1 MAIELS
7 LLQRFKLRLNGTVY
21 LFDVKRVGGKGSL
34 PFYAFKC
41 PVHGI
46 VSDYPHGYKKVLR
59 CPYCKPKSTHPDLVP
74 LVVEEVLDGPKQ
86 KMPQG

>member
-1 MAIELS
+1 MEIDLT
-7 LLQRFKLRLNGTVY
+7 LFQRFKLWLNGTVY
-21 LFDVKRVGGKGSL
+21 LYHVKEVGWSGSL
-34 PFYAFKC
+34 PFYAFRC

-46 VSDYPHGYKKVLR
+46 VSDYPHGYKKILR

-74 LVVEEVLDGPKQ
+74 QVVEEVLDGPKP

>member
-1 MAIELS
+1 MEIDLT
-7 LLQRFKLRLNGTVY
+7 LFQRFKLWLNGTVY
-21 LFDVKRVGGKGSL
+21 LHHVKHVGWSAPL

-46 VSDYPHGYKKVLR
+46 VSDYPHGWKKKLS

-74 LVVEEVLDGPKQ
+74 IVVEEVLDGPKP